1 MKQLIHMTV
10 NGQPMELAVEPYR
23 TLLDVLRD
31 ELDLTGAKKGC
42 DRGDCGACTVL
53 VDGKPVTSCMM
64 LAVQAD
70 GCRITTIEGLRT
82 DGRLHPLQQAF
93 VDHGAVQCGF
103 CTPGMVLAAV
113 ALLDENPH
121 PTEAQVRE
129 AIAGNLC
136 RCTGYAKIVDA
147 VLSVDGHGLSV
158 TPMTTE
164 PLVVGKRLPRVDAID
179 KVTGAA
185 KYTGDHHPRGMLHA
199 AMLRSPH
206 AHARILGDRH
216 KPGRAPAGR

>member
-1 MKQLIHMTV
+1 MTQMIRMTV
-10 NGQPMELAVEPYR
+10 NGQPVELAVEPYR

-31 ELDLTGAKKGC
+31 QLDLTGAKKGC

-53 VDGKPVTSCMM
+53 LDGKPVTSCMM

-70 GCRITTIEGLRT
+70 GRRITTIEGLRT
-82 DGRLHPLQQAF
+82 GGRLHPVQQAF

-113 ALLDENPH
+113 ALLEENPQ
-121 PTEAQVRE
+121 PTEAEVRD

-147 VLSVDGHGLSV
+147 VMSV
-158 TPMTTE
+158 T
-164 PLVVGKRLPRVDAID
+164 R
-179 KVTGAA
+179 GAEVS
-185 KYTGDHHPRGMLHA
+185 R
-199 AMLRSPH
+199 
-206 AHARILGDRH
+206 
-216 KPGRAPAGR
+216 

>member
-10 NGQPMELAVEPYR
+10 NGEPVELAVEPYR

-31 ELDLTGAKKGC
+31 DLDLTGAKKGC

-53 VDGKPVTSCMM
+53 LDGKPVTSCMM

-103 CTPGMVLAAV
+103 CTPGMVLAAI

-121 PTEAQVRE
+121 PTEGQVRE

-147 VLSVDGHGLSV
+147 VLAVA
-158 TPMTTE
+158 
-164 PLVVGKRLPRVDAID
+164 RVAE
-179 KVTGAA
+179 VS
-185 KYTGDHHPRGMLHA
+185 R
-199 AMLRSPH
+199 
-206 AHARILGDRH
+206 
-216 KPGRAPAGR
+216 